1 MADDQS
7 LHPRR
12 LQGHLQDVD
21 GFHEALIAAHDG
33 LDSDASFKLNARL
46 ILLLA
51 AEIGDDEKLREL
63 LGAATAA
70 GRTP

>member
-7 LHPRR
+7 LHSHR

-21 GFHEALIAAHDG
+21 GFYEALIAAHDG
-33 LDSDASFKLNARL
+33 LDSVASFKLNARL

-51 AEIGDDEKLREL
+51 AEIGDDDKLRAL
-63 LGAATAA
+63 LGAARAA